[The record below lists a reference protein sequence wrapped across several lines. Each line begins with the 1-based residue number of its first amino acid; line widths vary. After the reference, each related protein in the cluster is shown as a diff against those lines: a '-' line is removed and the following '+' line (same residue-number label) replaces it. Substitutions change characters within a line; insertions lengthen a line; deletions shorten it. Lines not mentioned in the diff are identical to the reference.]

1 MKTLAVIF
9 VVFFSFVLVP
19 ALAGAGSVDPLIRN
33 VVENLKQDMVTL
45 ADYGAHQRIATTK
58 LTEQGTPKRVE
69 EKFLRT
75 VWVHD
80 KAKNE
85 LISTS
90 CKDYDPK
97 TGKARRCFE
106 VKKVSS
112 KPSSKPGKIESEI
125 KKIRWTELHKNFD
138 FALLPQEGQY
148 QVFSFRPKKNGM
160 SPSNRLEKLLAGMG
174 GKVWV
179 DKQFNVVRAEAKLM
193 NPVSFGLGV
202 AAKVHHLAI
211 QYNQQSFQNVWLPSS
226 LTVDFKAKIALLH
239 TERQRIE
246 VLWREPYRKT
256 DAIWAQANPLPLS
269 NASTWR

>member
-1 MKTLAVIF
+1 MKTFA
-9 VVFFSFVLVP
+9 VVFLVP
-19 ALAGAGSVDPLIRN
+19 FFFLVGPGLVRGDSVDPLIRN
-33 VVENLKQDMVTL
+33 VVENLRQDIVIL
-45 ADYGAHQRIATTK
+45 ADYGAHQRIVTTK

-75 VWVHD
+75 IWIHN

-85 LISTS
+85 LVSSS
-90 CKDYDPK
+90 CKDYDAR
-97 TGKARRCFE
+97 TGRARRCLE

-112 KPSSKPGKIESEI
+112 KQDSKPGKMESEI

-148 QVFSFRPKKNGM
+148 QVFSFRPKQKGM
-160 SPSNRLEKLLAGMG
+160 TPSNRIEKLLAAMT

-179 DKQFNVVRAEAKLM
+179 DNQFNVVRAEAKLV
-193 NPVSFGLGV
+193 NPVSFGFGV
-202 AAKVHHLAI
+202 AAKVHHLGI
-211 QYNQQSFQNVWLPSS
+211 QYNQQPFRNVWLPSS

-246 VLWREPYRKT
+246 VLWRQPYRKT
-256 DAIWAQANPLPLS
+256 DTVWAHANPVSLS
-269 NASTWR
+269 NPSTWR